1 MLPSE
6 YRRRLLHP
14 AVLLQH
20 IPEWNDARP
29 DHAASKRWTSASA
42 AGRFPD
48 LGRHISSH
56 PGAQGAWSMGSM
68 DLVLLLFGTKWNLR
82 CEFLIYLRIC
92 TFIPIFRPPLVLLLV
107 VQLIDSSSMSSNI
120 SSWRLT
126 HARPNETLWGNIT
139 LVCLPGMTRRR
150 RLCFTASGVLFP
162 FGSETVTSE

>member
-1 MLPSE
+1 MTELDCS
-6 YRRRLLHP
+6 LLF
-14 AVLLQH
+14 
-20 IPEWNDARP
+20 
-29 DHAASKRWTSASA
+29 SAT
-42 AGRFPD
+42 
-48 LGRHISSH
+48 LGCSLFSSGSTG
-56 PGAQGAWSMGSM
+56 PMGPMGPMGSM
-68 DLVLLLFGTKWNLR
+68 DPVLPLFGTKWNLR

-92 TFIPIFRPPLVLLLV
+92 TFIPNFRIRLILLIESSNGDGAVLQELVQVLVLVLV

-139 LVCLPGMTRRR
+139 LVCLPSMTRRR